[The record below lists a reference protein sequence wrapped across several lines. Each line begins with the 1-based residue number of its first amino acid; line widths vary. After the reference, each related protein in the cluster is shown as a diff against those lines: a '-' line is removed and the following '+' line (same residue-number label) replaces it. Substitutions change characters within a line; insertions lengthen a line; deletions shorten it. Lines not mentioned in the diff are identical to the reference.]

1 VTPVTGS
8 TITLKQIY
16 ELHDW
21 AGTQRN
27 KRRLEKSC
35 LVVLSGATAEDLR
48 RGETQ
53 QVARE
58 RCAVAYNV
66 MVAARGGR

>member
-1 VTPVTGS
+1 MKVTGA
-8 TITLKQIY
+8 TISRKQLR

-21 AGTQRN
+21 AIQQRG

-35 LVVLSGATAEDLR
+35 LVALYGATAEDLR
-48 RGETQ
+48 RDETR

-58 RCAVAYNV
+58 RCAAAYNA
-66 MVAARGGR
+66 MKGLA

>member
-1 VTPVTGS
+1 MTVTGS
-8 TITLKQIY
+8 TITKMQIHA
-16 ELHDW
+16 LHHW

-35 LVVLSGATAEDLR
+35 LVALNGATADDLR
-48 RGETQ
+48 RGETR

-58 RCAVAYNV
+58 RCAAAYN
-66 MVAARGGR
+66 ALIGNR

>member
-1 VTPVTGS
+1 MTVTGQ
-8 TITLKQIY
+8 TITPRQLR

-21 AGTQRN
+21 AGEQPN

-35 LVVLSGATAEDLR
+35 LVALYGATAEDLR
-48 RGETQ
+48 RGETR

-58 RCAVAYNV
+58 RCAVAYNA
-66 MVAARGGR
+66 MIAAREP